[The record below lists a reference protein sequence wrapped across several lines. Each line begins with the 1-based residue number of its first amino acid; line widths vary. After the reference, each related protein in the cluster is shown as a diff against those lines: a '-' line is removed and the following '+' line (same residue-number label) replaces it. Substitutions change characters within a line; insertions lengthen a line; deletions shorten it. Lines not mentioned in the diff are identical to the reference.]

1 MGAKAVIASMPR
13 AAQVR
18 TARLP
23 VGLGLAIGACASL
36 GLWAAVIAGVRTL
49 IS

>member
-13 AAQVR
+13 SAQAR

-23 VGLGLAIGACASL
+23 VGVGLAVGAAASL
-36 GLWAAVIAGVRTL
+36 GLWAAIIVTARSL
-49 IS
+49 FS

>member
-13 AAQVR
+13 TAQAR

-23 VGLGLAIGACASL
+23 VGVGLAVGAFASL
-36 GLWAAVIAGVRTL
+36 GLWAAIIVGIRGL